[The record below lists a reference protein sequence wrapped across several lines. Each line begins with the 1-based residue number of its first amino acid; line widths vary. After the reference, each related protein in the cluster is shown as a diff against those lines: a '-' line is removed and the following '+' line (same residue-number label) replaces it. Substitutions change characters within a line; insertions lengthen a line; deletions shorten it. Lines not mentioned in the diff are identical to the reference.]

1 MLSKVDLGESENL
14 YVVSAILVTGIGGLV
29 LNFGSVEISSIATAL
44 IVGIVIKLIVGKK
57 KDAKEETI
65 EK

>member
-1 MLSKVDLGESENL
+1 MLRLLRYLKKRD
-14 YVVSAILVTGIGGLV
+14 Y
-29 LNFGSVEISSIATAL
+29 AL
-44 IVGIVIKLIVGKK
+44 IVGIIIKLIVGKK